1 MHRQNKLFL
10 AMISFFG
17 FSIGMIGPIYAIY
30 VEGIGGDLLAAGA
43 SWAVFMIVS
52 GVGIYIMGNVQDKI
66 KKDKL
71 VIILGNALTSISIL
85 GYFFVSNVKHL
96 FLVQILLGI
105 STVIKTPAY
114 DSFYTH
120 YLEKGK
126 FASQWAAW
134 ESMWYITAGIAAI
147 IGAFLVKIFNF
158 KILFLIMFFVSLIGL
173 FLSIQL
179 KEKNDNKTIH

>member
-1 MHRQNKLFL
+1 MHSQNKLFL
-10 AMISFFG
+10 WMISFFG
-17 FSIGMIGPIYAIY
+17 LAIGMVGPIYAIY
-30 VEGIGGDLLAAGA
+30 VEKIGGDLLAAGA

-52 GVGIYIMGNVQDKI
+52 GVGIYIMGNLQDKI
-66 KKDKL
+66 KRDKP
-71 VIILGNALTSISIL
+71 VIILGNALTCIAIL
-85 GYFFVSNVKHL
+85 SYFFVSNVKQL

-134 ESMWYITAGIAAI
+134 ESMWYITVGIAAI
-147 IGAFLVKIFNF
+147 IGAYVAKIFSFKALFLVM
-158 KILFLIMFFVSLIGL
+158 FLISLIGL
-173 FLSIQL
+173 LLSIKL
-179 KEKNDNKTIH
+179 KDKNDKTIH